1 MAISL
6 PTQKIAAVTQD
17 PKNLIL
23 FGAPKVGKT
32 TILSTLEN
40 CLILDFEE
48 GSDYV
53 DALKLKVDSITK
65 LKEICMEIKKAN
77 CPYKFIALDTITA
90 LVDFVRPIAIKDFL
104 ATEEGAKH
112 LAKLQ
117 IAGKTEKD
125 INLFNLPFGKGY
137 ILIKDAINKVIKLV
151 SQVTD
156 HVIIV
161 GHVKLSAVDGGD
173 ESDVSKNLDL
183 PGQSKRS
190 LAADSDAI
198 GFVYRDEDSNLC
210 INFSSDGVE
219 CGARPKHLANKR
231 IIVAEMNQE
240 TGEFTSHWE
249 RIYPSL
255 AGNA

>member
-1 MAISL
+1 MAITL
-6 PTQKIAAVTQD
+6 PTSKIPAATQD

-23 FGAPKVGKT
+23 FGAPKIGKT
-32 TILSTLEN
+32 TILSTLDS

-53 DALKLKVDSITK
+53 DALKLKVDSIAK
-65 LKEICMEIKKAN
+65 LKEIVMEIKKAG

-90 LVDFVRPIAIKDFL
+90 LVDFVRPIAVKDFL

-117 IAGKTEKD
+117 IAGKGEKD
-125 INLFNLPFGKGY
+125 INLLNLPFGKGY
-137 ILIKDAINKVIKLV
+137 MLIKEAIQKIVDFV
-151 SQVTD
+151 ASVTE
-156 HVIIV
+156 HIIIV

-173 ESDVSKNLDL
+173 ESDVTKNLDL

-198 GFVYRDEDSNLC
+198 GFVYRDEQSNLC

-219 CGARPKHLANKR
+219 CGARPRHLANKR
-231 IIVAEMNQE
+231 IIVAEYHEE
-240 TGEFTSHWE
+240 TDSFTSHWD

-255 AGNA
+255 QSK

>member
-1 MAISL
+1 MAITL
-6 PTQKIAAVTQD
+6 PTSIVKATTQD

-40 CLILDFEE
+40 CLILDFEQ

-53 DALKLKVDSITK
+53 DALKLKVDSVAA
-65 LKEICMEIKKAN
+65 LKEICVEIKKAGK
-77 CPYKFIALDTITA
+77 PYKFIAIDTITA
-90 LVDFVRPIAIKDFL
+90 LAEFVKPIALKDYL
-104 ATEEGAKH
+104 ATEAGQKN
-112 LAKLQ
+112 LAKLMTQ
-117 IAGKTEKD
+117 GKSEKD
-125 INLFNLPFGKGY
+125 INLLTLPFGAGY
-137 ILIKDAINKVIKLV
+137 LHIKDAINKVIKLV

-183 PGQSKRS
+183 PGQAKRS
-190 LAADSDAI
+190 LAAESDAI
-198 GFVYRDEDSNLC
+198 GFVYRDENSNLC

-219 CGARPKHLANKR
+219 CGARPRHLANQR
-231 IIVAEMNQE
+231 IVVAEMQE
-240 TGEFTSHWE
+240 DGSFAPYWD
-249 RIYPSL
+249 RVYPSL
-255 AGNA
+255 N